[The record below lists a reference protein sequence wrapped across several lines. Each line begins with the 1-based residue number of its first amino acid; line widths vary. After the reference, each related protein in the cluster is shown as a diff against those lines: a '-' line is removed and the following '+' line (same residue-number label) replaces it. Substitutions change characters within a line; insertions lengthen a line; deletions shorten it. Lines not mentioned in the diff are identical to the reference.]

1 MTTRGVHEICDRYV
15 TDYAALDPQAATFM
29 GIAGHDSELTDC
41 SPDGH
46 AARAEVTRNALA
58 EMAAAEPAGADEE
71 LAQAVF
77 SERLERSLALDD
89 AGLTESSLNVIDSP
103 VQHLRETFDLMPAET
118 EQDWAVIAER
128 LERVPSALENIGASL
143 RHAAGRGRV
152 SPLRQVRRV
161 AEQCRTWAGAAD
173 SGSFFAG
180 LVAGAPDRPRTLHSR
195 LELAA
200 ARAGA
205 AYGAFAEF
213 LDHTLAGKA
222 PEKDAA
228 GETDYRISSA
238 YHLGQAVEMAE
249 AYEWGWQEFLGIEA
263 EMRRVAERI
272 APGAGVADAAA
283 SLDADERYLVT
294 GQQALAARMQEL
306 SDAALAGLRGTSFAI
321 PDELMRLDCKI
332 APPGGPVG
340 AYYTSP
346 TRDFSRPG
354 AMWFSTPPHQVEF
367 PTWREVTTVYHEGV
381 PGHHLQLGTAVAQA
395 GRLNL
400 FQRLMAMSS
409 GHAEGWALYAERLM
423 RELGYLADDGEL
435 LGMLDSQLFRAA
447 RVIVDIGMHLELEI
461 PSGTGFYTGERWT
474 PELGLEFMLTRT
486 ITEPAY
492 VRDEID
498 RYLGWPG
505 QAPAY
510 KLGERCWRAAREDAR
525 RRHGETF
532 DLRAF
537 HTAALRM
544 GGMGLDTLK
553 EELAML

>member
-1 MTTRGVHEICDRYV
+1 MSTRRVHDICDRYV
-15 TDYAALDPQAATFM
+15 TDYAALDPQLATVM
-29 GIAGHDSELTDC
+29 GIVGHDAELTDC

-46 AARAEVTRNALA
+46 AARAELTRNALA
-58 EMAAAEPAGADEE
+58 EMAAAEPAASDEE
-71 LAQAVF
+71 LAAAVF

-103 VQHLRETFDLMPAET
+103 VQHLREIFDLMPAET
-118 EQDWAVIAER
+118 EQDWAVTAER
-128 LERVPSALENIGASL
+128 LGRVPSAVENIRASL
-143 RHAAGRGRV
+143 CHAAARGRV

-161 AEQCRTWAGAAD
+161 AEQCRTWAGAGD

-180 LVAGAPDRPRTLHSR
+180 LVAGAPDLPRTLRSR
-195 LELAA
+195 LEVAA
-200 ARAGA
+200 TRAGD
-205 AYGAFAEF
+205 AYAAFAEF
-213 LDHTLAGKA
+213 LDGTLAGTA
-222 PEKDAA
+222 PAKDAV
-228 GETDYRISSA
+228 GEADYRISSA
-238 YHLGQAVEMAE
+238 YHIGQAVDLAE

-263 EMRRVAERI
+263 EMRRVADRI

-283 SLDADERYLVT
+283 ALDADERYRVA
-294 GQQALAARMQEL
+294 GQEALAARMQEL
-306 SDAALAGLRGTSFAI
+306 SDAALAGLRGTSFDI

-354 AMWFSTPPHQVEF
+354 AMWFSNPPQQVEF
-367 PTWREVTTVYHEGV
+367 PTWREVTTIYHEGA

-395 GRLNL
+395 GSLNL

-423 RELGYLADDGEL
+423 RELGYLSGDGEL

-447 RVIVDIGMHLELEI
+447 RVIVDIGMHLELEV
-461 PSGTGFYTGERWT
+461 PAGAGFHPGERWT

-492 VRDEID
+492 VRDEVD

-510 KLGERCWRAAREDAR
+510 KLGERCWRAAREEAR
-525 RRHGETF
+525 RRHGEMF
-532 DLRAF
+532 DLRVF

-544 GGMGLDTLK
+544 GGMGLETL
-553 EELAML
+553 EERLATL